1 MYVISMYR
9 VAAVFE
15 SFAQSKGITSQR
27 ISASPNLAAVWR
39 TASLDN
45 PPAGRYMVGVRP
57 VAAVIASLALEN
69 WPAMSSVGIV
79 VMLGCSQVWLPIS
92 IPASAMRLAPA
103 GLAATL
109 LPIRKKVAL
118 ASFCFKT

>member
-1 MYVISMYR
+1 MNWYTRSTVLEYVLWNSTTEPGLMYVISMYR

-39 TASLDN
+39 TASLTN

-57 VAAVIASLALEN
+57 VAAAIASLALEN
-69 WPAMSSVGIV
+69 WPAMSSVGMV
-79 VMLGCSQVWLPIS
+79 AMLGCSQV
-92 IPASAMRLAPA
+92 
-103 GLAATL
+103 
-109 LPIRKKVAL
+109 
-118 ASFCFKT
+118 